1 MGERELSYEQLM
13 QHAQEIR
20 QKAIQKAIE
29 HLGGR
34 RNSRSYMSEKGP
46 EIERAFAG
54 IPGLFQ
60 PFADMPAPA
69 SFDPMITEMRQTLG
83 VLSSGQ
89 ELKDPIDG
97 TIYPAN
103 IVLDKLSGS
112 ESYIENWTGR
122 AAMAFK
128 SGFVDP
134 FPSIVHNQFIIAAVL
149 KSAMEANK
157 EMWQKTREDIDQ
169 IAHKTIEALDR
180 MDDCGKNEWTITFT
194 VVASVA
200 AVAAVP
206 VTAGGSLALAITAIG
221 AASQVAAAVG
231 PEDPPSNP
239 FSGESPESV
248 IDQMRQAI
256 RNLTRHVDNVEQ
268 RIAGSLQKTHELVS
282 ANRPSFVSRRP
293 ALADATARSI
303 RSPEEMGYST

>member
-1 MGERELSYEQLM
+1 MSYEQLM

-34 RNSRSYMSEKGP
+34 RNSREYMSQKRP
-46 EIERAFAG
+46 EIERTFAD
-54 IPGLFQ
+54 IPELFQ
-60 PFADMPAPA
+60 PFAEMPTPV
-69 SFDPMITEMRQTLG
+69 SFDPMINEMRQTLG

-89 ELKDPIDG
+89 EIKDPIDG

-103 IVLDKLSGS
+103 IILDKLSGS
-112 ESYIENWTGR
+112 ESYIEDWTGR

-134 FPSIVHNQFIIAAVL
+134 FPSIARNQFIIAAVL

-157 EMWQKTREDIDQ
+157 EMWATTRGDIDQ

-194 VVASVA
+194 VVASIA

-206 VTAGGSLALAITAIG
+206 VTAGGSTALAITAIG

-231 PEDPPSNP
+231 PDDPPSNP

-248 IDQMRQAI
+248 VSQMRQAI
-256 RNLTRHVDNVEQ
+256 HNLTQEIGNVE
-268 RIAGSLQKTHELVS
+268 RKISGSLQKTHELLS
-282 ANRPSFVSRRP
+282 TNRPLFVSRRP
-293 ALADATARSI
+293 ELASATARTI